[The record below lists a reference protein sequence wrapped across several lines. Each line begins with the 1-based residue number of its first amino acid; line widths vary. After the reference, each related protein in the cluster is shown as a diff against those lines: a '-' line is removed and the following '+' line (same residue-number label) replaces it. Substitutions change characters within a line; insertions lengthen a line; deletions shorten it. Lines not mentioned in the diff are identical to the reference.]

1 MTNKTMIAKAV
12 KVALYSGFAASMA
25 VSAPATFAA
34 DEDGAEEEAER
45 IVVTGS
51 RLKRSDVEGANPI
64 TVIDR
69 ETIELSGAT
78 SASELMRELTFNSS
92 GSLRPQSGSSAQ
104 GVSTINLRGIGSGRT
119 LVLIDGRRLTHSP
132 STGQGQDLNS
142 IPLGAIER
150 IEVLT
155 DGASAVYGS
164 DAIGGVVNVIT
175 RQDYNGAELMV
186 SKGEVSVPADGGDR
200 ETGHALFGSSDG
212 TTSLLAGVS
221 WNKREIIFERDFPW
235 VESGTSIY
243 GANFTSRRAFDF
255 VGIPGACSEENY
267 FRDGALCRYNFNAT
281 NATEASNNNESI
293 FLKARHQIN
302 DDWEL
307 YSNASVNKTKSF
319 GRYAPVPDSTFFYD
333 NLLIDS
339 NSYNNPTNP
348 DAWYYDPNNP
358 NSVAYDASLVGAQRD
373 VDIWH
378 RFAAVGNRDNTVN
391 NTNTDF
397 LVGATGYVGSA
408 EIDFGAR
415 RVRNSTKEIGNGYLA
430 AATAWG
436 FVNDF
441 NPGYAVY
448 GDNTS
453 AFDPDTYYYGYNVQ
467 QPSSNPES
475 VLSGSAVTTS
485 RESDFNIDEVYASV
499 AFDIMELD
507 GGAMQMVVGAER
519 REEFYQDLYDAQSEA
534 GLVGGS
540 AGNSAGGGRDVNAMY
555 FETLMPFMDNFEVS
569 LAGRYDDYSDYGN
582 DFSPKI
588 GFRYQPTDELTLRAS
603 WGEGFRAPTLDI
615 LTQKPA
621 FSADSITDA
630 DTCDVLNGDRTDEC
644 QINGLSI
651 SNPDLSSEQSE
662 QYAVGAVWQPVDWF
676 DMTLDYSSIEIEDR
690 ITSFSAQ
697 TVVNRRGTES
707 GIYQPGDAN
716 YDPRP
721 IDEAMIVTRESQ
733 PCAVDPT
740 QTCQVITQVV
750 RGNGNEGTLNTSSID
765 WNMHTRFDLGGGVFD
780 STLQISYV
788 DEYTINDGEDLVGIA
803 SLPEYRAQLRNQYSI
818 GDFQFALNTNTIDA
832 NGLGDNH
839 VGSWTTHD
847 IQLNYNTPWDGRVTV
862 GARNVGEKLPTLV
875 TYDNRDYNMDLYHGY
890 GRFTY
895 VQYTQTF

>member
-12 KVALYSGFAASMA
+12 KVALYSGFAASLA

-34 DEDGAEEEAER
+34 DEEEGADAER

-69 ETIELSGAT
+69 ETIELSGAL
-78 SASELMRELTFNSS
+78 SAAELMRELTFNSA

-104 GVSTINLRGIGSGRT
+104 GVSTVDLRGIGSGRT

-186 SKGEVSVPADGGDR
+186 SQGRVSVPLDGGDR
-200 ETGHALFGSSDG
+200 ESGHALFGSSDG

-221 WNKREIIFERDFPW
+221 WNKREIIFERNFPW
-235 VESGTSIY
+235 VGTGASIF
-243 GANFTSRRAFDF
+243 GANFTTAGSFDF
-255 VGIPGACSEENY
+255 EGIPGACGEENFY
-267 FRDGALCRYNFNAT
+267 LDGTLCRFNFNST
-281 NATEASNNNESI
+281 NANEASNENESI
-293 FLKARHQIN
+293 FLKGTHQIN

-307 YSNASVNKTKSF
+307 YSNASVNTTKSF
-319 GRYAPVPDSTFFYD
+319 GRYAPVPDSTFYYSD
-333 NLLIDS
+333 LVIDA
-339 NSYNNPTNP
+339 NSYNNPSNP
-348 DAWYYDPNNP
+348 NAWFYDPNNP
-358 NSVAYDASLVGAQRD
+358 NAVAYDASVAGAQRD

-391 NTNTDF
+391 NTNYDF
-397 LVGATGYVGSA
+397 LVGATGYVGNV
-408 EIDFGAR
+408 ELDFGAR

-430 AATAWG
+430 ANTAWG

-441 NPGYAVY
+441 NPGYETY

-453 AFDPDTYYYGYNVQ
+453 TFDPNSYYYGYNVQ
-467 QPSSNPES
+467 QPSSNPDS

-485 RESDFNIDEVYASV
+485 RESDFNIDEIYASV
-499 AFDIMELD
+499 AFDLMDLD
-507 GGAMQMVVGAER
+507 GGTMQMFVGAER
-519 REEFYQDLYDAQSEA
+519 REEYYQDLYDSQSEA

-540 AGNSAGGGRDVNAMY
+540 AGNSAGGGRSVNAMY
-555 FETLMPFMDNFEVS
+555 FETLMPFMDNFEVT
-569 LAGRYDDYSDYGN
+569 LAGRYDSYSDYGS
-582 DFSPKI
+582 DFSPKV
-588 GFRYQPTDELTLRAS
+588 GMRFQPTDEVTLRAS

-615 LTQKPA
+615 LTQRPA
-621 FSADSITDA
+621 FSADSISDA
-630 DTCDVLNGDRTDEC
+630 DTCDVLVGDRTEEC

-651 SNPDLSSEQSE
+651 SNPGLSSEQSE
-662 QYAVGAVWQPVDWF
+662 QYAFGVVWQPSDWF
-676 DMTLDYSSIEIEDR
+676 DMSLDFSSVEIEDR
-690 ITSFSAQ
+690 IVSFSAQ
-697 TVVNRRGTES
+697 TVVNRRGTEA

-721 IDEAMIVTRESQ
+721 VDDAMIVTRESQ
-733 PCAVDPT
+733 PCSVDPS
-740 QTCQVITQVV
+740 QTCDVITQVV
-750 RGNGNEGTLNTSSID
+750 RGSGNEGTLKTSNID
-765 WNMHTRFDLGGGVFD
+765 WNMHTRFDLAGGVLD
-780 STLQISYV
+780 SVLQISYV
-788 DEYTINDGEDLVGIA
+788 NDYSVNDGDDLVGIA
-803 SLPEYRAQLRNQYSI
+803 SLPEYRAQLRNQYAI
-818 GDFQFALNTNTIDA
+818 GDFQFALNTNVVDA
-832 NGLGDNH
+832 NGEGANA
-839 VGSWTTHD
+839 VGTWTTHD
-847 IQLNYNTPWDGRVTV
+847 VQMNYTAPWDGRITLGVQ
-862 GARNVGEKLPTLV
+862 NVGEKLPTLV
-875 TYDNRDYNMDLYHGY
+875 TYDGRDYNFGLYDGY
-890 GRFTY
+890 GRYTY
-895 VQYTQTF
+895 VQYTQSF

>member
-12 KVALYSGFAASMA
+12 KVALYSGFAASLA
-25 VSAPATFAA
+25 VSAPASFAA
-34 DEDGAEEEAER
+34 DEEEGAKAEK

-69 ETIELSGAT
+69 ETIELSGAL
-78 SASELMRELTFNSS
+78 SAAELMRELTFNSA

-104 GVSTINLRGIGSGRT
+104 GVSTIDLRGIGSGRT

-186 SKGEVSVPADGGDR
+186 SKGGVSTPADGGDR
-200 ETGHALFGSSDG
+200 ESGHALFGSSDG

-235 VESGTSIY
+235 VDSGASIY
-243 GANFTSRRAFDF
+243 GANFTTRRQFDY
-255 VGIPGACSEENY
+255 VGIPGACGEEN
-267 FRDGALCRYNFNAT
+267 FFQDGSLCRYNFNAT
-281 NATEASNNNESI
+281 NANEASNKNESI
-293 FLKARHQIN
+293 FIKGTHQIN

-307 YSNASVNKTKSF
+307 YSNASVNKTTSF
-319 GRYAPVPDSTFFYD
+319 GRYAPVPDSTYFYD
-333 NLLIDS
+333 ALAIDA

-348 DAWYYDPNNP
+348 NAWFYDPNNP
-358 NSVAYDASLVGAQRD
+358 NAVAYDASVVGAQRE
-373 VDIWH
+373 VDLWH

-391 NTNTDF
+391 NTNIDF
-397 LVGATGYVGSA
+397 LVGATGFVGNA
-408 EIDFGAR
+408 EVDFGAR
-415 RVRNSTKEIGNGYLA
+415 RVRNSTKEIGRNYLA

-441 NPGYAVY
+441 NPGYATY

-453 AFDPDTYYYGYNVQ
+453 AFDPSSYYYGYNIQ
-467 QPSSNPES
+467 QPSTNPDA
-475 VLSGSAVTTS
+475 VLKGSAVTTS

-499 AFDIMELD
+499 AFDIMDLD
-507 GGAMQMVVGAER
+507 GGSMQMFIGAER
-519 REEFYQDLYDAQSEA
+519 REEYYQDLYDSQSEA

-540 AGNSAGGGRDVNAMY
+540 AGNSAGGGRSVNAMY

-569 LAGRYDDYSDYGN
+569 LAGRYDSYSDYGS
-582 DFSPKI
+582 DFSPKV
-588 GFRYQPTDELTLRAS
+588 GMRFQPTDELTLRAS
-603 WGEGFRAPTLDI
+603 WGQGFRAPTLDI

-621 FSADSITDA
+621 FSADSISDP
-630 DTCDVLNGDRTDEC
+630 DTCDVLAGDRTDEC

-651 SNPDLSSEQSE
+651 SNPSLSSEQSE
-662 QYAVGAVWQPVDWF
+662 QFAFGVVWQPADWF
-676 DMTLDYSSIEIEDR
+676 DMTLDFSSIEIEDR

-697 TVVNRRGTES
+697 TVVNRRGTQA

-716 YDPRP
+716 YDSRP
-721 IDEAMIVTRESQ
+721 VDSAMIVTRQAQ

-740 QTCQVITQVV
+740 QTCNVITQVV
-750 RGNGNEGTLNTSSID
+750 RGSGNEGTLETSNID
-765 WNMHTRFDLGGGVFD
+765 WNMHTRFDLGGGVLD
-780 STLQISYV
+780 STLQISY
-788 DEYTINDGEDLVGIA
+788 INDYSVDGGEDQVGIA
-803 SLPEYRAQLRNQYSI
+803 SLPEYRAQLRNQYMI
-818 GDFQFALNTNTIDA
+818 GDFQFALNTNVIDA
-832 NGLGDNH
+832 NGNGASA
-839 VGSWTTHD
+839 VGTWTTHD
-847 IQLNYNTPWDGRVTV
+847 VQVNYTAPWDGRITV
-862 GARNVGEKLPTLV
+862 GVQNVGEKLPTLV
-875 TYDNRDYNMDLYHGY
+875 GYDGRDYNFGLYDGY
-890 GRFTY
+890 GRYTY
-895 VQYTQTF
+895 VQYTQSF